1 MELIL
6 IWSSNSWVLQCM
18 FLDDREEYW
27 YDSSL
32 AEICE
37 QTLYFLSSPLDF
49 GSIIQSTPT

>member
-27 YDSSL
+27 YDSSP